1 MPIVLKL
8 LLEVAVWTYLLI
20 TTTNASYS
28 NAQFCDKYYK
38 HNRIRPQISEG
49 EEQDSNIDLVRKQ
62 YLSFPYPYVSQQ
74 YIQMEQKYYQSP
86 KRNIPITTYPS
97 IALEMVNH
105 YLYQGENGFK

>member
-1 MPIVLKL
+1 MSIVIKM
-8 LLEVAVWTYLLI
+8 LLEIAMWMYLLI
-20 TTTNASYS
+20 TCTNASDS

-38 HNRIRPQISEG
+38 HKRIRLQICEA

-62 YLSFPYPYVSQQ
+62 YLSFPYPYVSPQ
-74 YIQMEQKYYQSP
+74 YIQMEQNYYQSP

-97 IALEMVNH
+97 ISLEMVNH